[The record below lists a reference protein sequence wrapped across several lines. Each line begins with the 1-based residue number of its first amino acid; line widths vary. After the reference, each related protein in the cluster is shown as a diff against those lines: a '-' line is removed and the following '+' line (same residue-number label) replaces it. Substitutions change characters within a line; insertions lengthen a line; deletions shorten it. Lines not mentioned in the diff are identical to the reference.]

1 MMLYKCHKKLMKG
14 SEIMD
19 IPTRNLS
26 RYVKDK
32 GINISK
38 MSRDTKIPYISLYD
52 SLINDSRDRD
62 LRVGE
67 FFTICDFLDVK
78 CEDFAEEK
86 EVV

>member
-1 MMLYKCHKKLMKG
+1 
-14 SEIMD
+14 MD

-26 RYVKDK
+26 KYVKSK

-38 MSRDTKIPYISLYD
+38 MSRTLGLPYIALYD

-67 FFTICDFLDVK
+67 FFMICSYLEVK
-78 CEDFAEEK
+78 GESFASDLADFAEK
-86 EVV
+86 ETTEGR